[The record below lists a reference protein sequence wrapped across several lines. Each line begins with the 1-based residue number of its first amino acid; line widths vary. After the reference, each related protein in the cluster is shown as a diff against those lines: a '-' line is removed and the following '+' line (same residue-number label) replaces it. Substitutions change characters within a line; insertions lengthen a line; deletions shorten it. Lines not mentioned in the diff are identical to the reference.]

1 VQSRASWPL
10 TITSAVICLIGMALP
25 FTPAAAWFGFAPL
38 PGLYWP
44 FLGVVL
50 VAYMALTQFV
60 KSRMI
65 RRFGVL

>member
-1 VQSRASWPL
+1 L
-10 TITSAVICLIGMALP
+10 TITSIVICGVGVLLTFSP
-25 FTPAAAWFGFAPL
+25 VAAWFGFVAL

-44 FLGVVL
+44 FL
-50 VAYMALTQFV
+50 VAILSCYLLLTQFV